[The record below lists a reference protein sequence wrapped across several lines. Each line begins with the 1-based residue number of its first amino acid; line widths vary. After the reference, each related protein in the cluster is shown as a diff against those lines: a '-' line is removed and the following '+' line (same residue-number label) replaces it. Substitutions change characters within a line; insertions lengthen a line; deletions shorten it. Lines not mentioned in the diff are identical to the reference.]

1 MEAVRLWAVEMGSI
15 QIFEAIDGSSSENR
29 HQRRVA
35 SDIITSKGDVSEAGS
50 QQRDINLSAAS
61 DDSLTVH

>member
-1 MEAVRLWAVEMGSI
+1 MKVEEEEMEAVRLWADEMGST

-35 SDIITSKGDVSEAGS
+35 SDIITSKGM
-50 QQRDINLSAAS
+50 
-61 DDSLTVH
+61 